1 MKRLTLFVLLMLQTF
16 SLWAGGFKEVAT
28 REGVKLPF
36 FYEKPANA
44 KAIVVL
50 FQGGGGSIGVKGS
63 AENGWIMRDKAFLAG
78 GAPRFAKNNLVVA
91 VVDAPTDRADL
102 NSGFRN
108 SNEHN
113 QDIQKL
119 VEFLRADNPG
129 LPIWL
134 IGTSNGSLTAV
145 GASLALQATPVS
157 GLVLT
162 STVTEEHPWSMGQR
176 YVHPVYRADVSKV
189 TVPVLIVHHKN
200 DRCKHSLYQ
209 PIDALAKAFTNTK
222 KVEVITIEGGQDNSE
237 PCNGGYHQFLGQEQE
252 VTDQIAKWILK

>member
-1 MKRLTLFVLLMLQTF
+1 MKHLTLFVLLTLQTF
-16 SLWAGGFKEVAT
+16 CLWAGGYQEVAT

-50 FQGGGGSIGVKGS
+50 FQGGGGGIGVMGS
-63 AENGWIMRDKAFLAG
+63 AENGWIKRDKAFLSG

-145 GASLALQATPVS
+145 SASLAIKDKPIDGV
-157 GLVLT
+157 VLT
-162 STVTEEHPWSMGQR
+162 STVTQEPSWAIAQR
-176 YVHPVYRADVSKV
+176 YTHPVYRADVSQV
-189 TVPVLIVHHKN
+189 TVSVLIVHHIN
-200 DRCKHSLYQ
+200 DRCKHSPYE
-209 PIDALAKAFTNTK
+209 PIDALAKSFKRAK
-222 KVEVITIEGGQDNSE
+222 KVEVITIEGGQDNSD